1 MIAMVVRIN
10 PCITCIVPRAG
21 GRTRTGCWP
30 AAADGFSLVEVMLAA
45 ALMVI
50 VAVGT
55 TVLFTLSNSQTL
67 QSRARQGEQAAISDD
82 LATIQRLNDR
92 YSCASGSCAI
102 AASDPGEND
111 YYPDTA
117 ADRAT
122 VDAQCNSGA
131 LIDNLITAI
140 KSAAT
145 PASFGNLGIRRRP
158 ASASSDDPATN
169 RYTVTWSSSD
179 GRQLRQV
186 TLVPTM
192 AGWCP

>member
-1 MIAMVVRIN
+1 MIAMTVLIN
-10 PCITCIVPRAG
+10 RCFNCNMPRASSRAG
-21 GRTRTGCWP
+21 SGRWP
-30 AAADGFSLVEVMLAA
+30 VAADGFSLVEVMLAA

-55 TVLFTLSNSQTL
+55 AVLFTLSNRQTL
-67 QSRARQGEQAAISDD
+67 ESRIRQGEQAAISND

-111 YYPDTA
+111 YYPGTTA
-117 ADRAT
+117 TRAS
-122 VDAQCNSGA
+122 VDAQCSSGA

-140 KSAAT
+140 NAAAT
-145 PASFGNLGIRRRP
+145 PASFSNLGIRRRP
-158 ASASSDDPATN
+158 ASANSDDPATN
-169 RYTVTWSSSD
+169 RYMVTWSSSD